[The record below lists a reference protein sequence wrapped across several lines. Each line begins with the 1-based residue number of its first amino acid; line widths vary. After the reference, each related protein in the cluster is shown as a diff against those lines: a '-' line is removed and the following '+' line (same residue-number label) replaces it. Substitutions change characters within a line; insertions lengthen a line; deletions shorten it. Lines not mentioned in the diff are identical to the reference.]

1 MTILYNVFFY
11 RRDRKSLKNYDFLW
25 EVMEENLSKTNKV
38 PKPAWVFSSPPTLA
52 ELCFAAIRRHN
63 VLERVLDP
71 LKLVKRTSATNTDND
86 DQAENDDTISLLSF
100 DDPISSDEAMNIDS
114 DNTLGQHDFWA
125 MMLGNN
131 NKASVVGADLV
142 ATELNKLVLYN
153 PPPWVE
159 QPKKVFVRPGMEE
172 LFTCDSTCTC
182 SFRYVPTLPTIPE
195 FHVPTLL
202 SLVSVWKNAASNYP
216 SQNGCIDGST
226 TDPDMESSLE
236 HDSSIEEHYFRLPQ
250 PLTSSV
256 SDICSMETDEKVVH
270 VIFDI
275 DKLDRKNISGVKVDV
290 NFNCQGQGE
299 KRRRTNCCD
308 LTPYKKLR
316 REK

>member
-1 MTILYNVFFY
+1 MTSCGKLW
-11 RRDRKSLKNYDFLW
+11 RRISRKPTKCQSLRGY
-25 EVMEENLSKTNKV
+25 S
-38 PKPAWVFSSPPTLA
+38 PPPPPTLT
-52 ELCFAAIRRHN
+52 ELCFAVIRRHK

-100 DDPISSDEAMNIDS
+100 EDPISSDEAMNIDS
-114 DNTLGQHDFWA
+114 DDTPGQHDFWA
-125 MMLGNN
+125 TRLPTYIPPTPT
-131 NKASVVGADLV
+131 SVVGADLV

-159 QPKKVFVRPGMEE
+159 RPKKVFVRPGMEE

-195 FHVPTLL
+195 LHVPTLL
-202 SLVSVWKNAASNYP
+202 SLVSVWKNAASNCP
-216 SQNGCIDGST
+216 SQNGFIDGST
-226 TDPDMESSLE
+226 TDPDMESSIE
-236 HDSSIEEHYFRLPQ
+236 DDSSIEEHYFRLPQ

-275 DKLDRKNISGVKVDV
+275 DKLDKKKISGVKVDV

-308 LTPYKKLR
+308 LSSYKKLR

>member
-1 MTILYNVFFY
+1 MSFGQQGYPCT
-11 RRDRKSLKNYDFLW
+11 
-25 EVMEENLSKTNKV
+25 
-38 PKPAWVFSSPPTLA
+38 PPPT
-52 ELCFAAIRRHN
+52 
-63 VLERVLDP
+63 P
-71 LKLVKRTSATNTDND
+71 S
-86 DQAENDDTISLLSF
+86 
-100 DDPISSDEAMNIDS
+100 
-114 DNTLGQHDFWA
+114 
-125 MMLGNN
+125 
-131 NKASVVGADLV
+131 SVVGADLV
-142 ATELNKLVLYN
+142 ATELNKLALYN

-159 QPKKVFVRPGMEE
+159 RPKKVFVQPGMEE

-182 SFRYVPTLPTIPE
+182 TFRYVPTLPTVPE
-195 FHVPTLL
+195 LHLPTLL
-202 SLVSVWKNAASNYP
+202 SRLYIWKNAASTCP
-216 SQNGCIDGST
+216 SKNGFIDGSS

-236 HDSSIEEHYFRLPQ
+236 DDSSIEEQYFRLQQ

-270 VIFDI
+270 VMFDI